1 MRKTWLLLTCLLT
14 PVAVH
19 ADDAE
24 REKLA
29 RLVHEIDALKP
40 LVEEARAAANHSS
53 GRVRFHYD
61 WLRNDLELIKAGI
74 RDHLTAPRAAPRTF
88 PPLKGDYRW

>member
-1 MRKTWLLLTCLLT
+1 MCKVWLLWMCVLL

-29 RLVHEIDALKP
+29 RLIHEIDALKP
-40 LVEEARAAANHSS
+40 LVEKARAASSESS
-53 GRVRFHYD
+53 GRVRFNYD
-61 WLRNDLELIKAGI
+61 WLRNDLELVKSGI
-74 RDHLTAPRAAPRTF
+74 RDHLTSPRVTPRTF
-88 PPLKGDYRW
+88 PPLRGDYRW